1 MALRILL
8 LTCICLITAAVF
20 SQQCTG
26 NLGENIFTE
35 GDFGSGADNVL
46 LTDPGIAPGYIYQPN
61 PPPQDGFYTITNNT
75 ASWAGL
81 FTTWDGFSDN
91 SSDPNGYF
99 MVVNANFSPGK
110 FYEQEV
116 DNLCEN
122 TVYQFT
128 ADVRN
133 MIRSGVNQLLPDIS
147 FSIDGDVQFTTG
159 PIGETETWNTYGFT
173 FTTEPGQ
180 TSVLLALNNNAP
192 GGNGNDL
199 ALDNITF
206 RVCGPSASIAIV
218 GGTNECTNSEPI
230 TLSAEISGNQFS
242 SPAIQWQ
249 ESTDGGLTWQD
260 IPGATAMTY
269 EHNGQMGSAYS
280 YRYLLAGSPGNLANR
295 NCRVISDT
303 EIINVAPAPVTVVDT
318 ICAGSVYSIGT
329 NQFTT
334 TGETTVTIPSSLG
347 CDSVVTLRLT
357 VLDDPI
363 LEAFGPDIVCLSDN
377 AATLRAQL
385 SNDTQ
390 GTFVWTD
397 ATGEFL
403 GEGIEIIVN
412 PLVQSMYTVTFTEG
426 AGGCGTSVTTEVT
439 VDVFD
444 DEIPGLSIVA
454 TNDLGDVL
462 PTTVFAGNRVTLTLE
477 GIPNGLDVDVQ
488 WSGNY
493 NPGTGSG
500 TSITVDVPVEGGAD
514 LAYTARVTVAGTDC
528 SVSVP
533 INLSYERG
541 EAKFPDVIT
550 PNGDGTND
558 FFKLFASPGAVTD
571 YTLLIFNRWGQKVFE
586 STDPLENWDG
596 TKNGTPQNMDT
607 YVYVAKYRLN
617 GTEIE
622 EDGQFSLIR

>member
-1 MALRILL
+1 MNLRILL
-8 LTCICLITAAVF
+8 LTCTCLITAAAF

-35 GDFGSGADNVL
+35 GDFGSGTANVL
-46 LTDPGIAPGYIYQPN
+46 LTDPGIAPGYTYQPN
-61 PPPQDGFYTITNNT
+61 PPPEDGFYTITNNT

-81 FTTWDGFSDN
+81 FTTWSGFSDN

-99 MVVNANFSPGK
+99 MVVNANFTPGK

-116 DNLCEN
+116 ENLCEN

-133 MIRSGVNQLLPDIS
+133 MLRRGVNQLLPNVS
-147 FSIDGDVQFTTG
+147 FSIDGNVQFTTG

-206 RVCGPSASIAIV
+206 RVCGPSASIATD
-218 GGTNECTNSEPI
+218 GGNDECTNGEPI
-230 TLSAEISGNQFS
+230 TLIAEISGEQFS
-242 SPAIQWQ
+242 TPAIQWQ
-249 ESTDGGLTWQD
+249 ESSDGGRTWQD

-269 EHNGQMGSAYS
+269 EHSGQIGGAYN

-303 EIINVAPAPVTVVDT
+303 KIISVAPAPVTVVDT
-318 ICAGSVYSIGT
+318 ICAGDVYNIGT

-334 TGETTVTIPSSLG
+334 TGETMVTIPSFLG

-357 VLDDPI
+357 VLDDPM
-363 LEAFGPDIVCLSDN
+363 LEAFGPGNVCLSDN

-385 SNDTQ
+385 SSAAQ

-397 ATGEFL
+397 DNGEFL
-403 GEGIEIIVN
+403 GEGIEITVN
-412 PLVQSMYTVTFTEG
+412 PLVQSTYTVTFTEG
-426 AGGCGTSVTTEVT
+426 PGGCGTSATAEVT
-439 VDVFD
+439 VEVIDE
-444 DEIPGLSIVA
+444 EIPGLSIVA
-454 TNDLGDVL
+454 TNGMGDVL
-462 PTTVFAGNRVTLTLE
+462 PSTVFAGSQVTLTLE
-477 GIPNGLDVDVQ
+477 GIPNGLEVDIQ

-500 TSITVDVPVEGGAD
+500 TSITVDVPNEDGTN
-514 LAYTARVTVAGTDC
+514 LAYSATVTVAGTDC
-528 SVSVP
+528 PVPVS
-533 INLSYERG
+533 INLNYERG
-541 EAKFPDVIT
+541 EAEFPGVIT

-558 FFKLFASPGAVTD
+558 IFKIFASPGTVTN

-586 STDPLENWDG
+586 SSDPQENWDG
-596 TKNGTPQNMDT
+596 TKNGTPQNMGT
-607 YVYVAKYRLN
+607 YLYVAKYRLN
-617 GTEIE
+617 GAEVK

>member
-1 MALRILL
+1 MILRILL
-8 LTCICLITAAVF
+8 LTCTCLITAVVF

-26 NLGENIFTE
+26 NLGDNIFTE
-35 GDFGSGADNVL
+35 GDFGSGTANVL
-46 LTDPGIAPGYIYQPN
+46 LTDPGIAPGYTYQPN
-61 PPPQDGFYTITNNT
+61 PPPEDGFYTITNNT
-75 ASWAGL
+75 ASWPNL
-81 FTTWDGFSDN
+81 FATWDGFSDN
-91 SSDPNGYF
+91 SNDPNGYF
-99 MVVNANFSPGK
+99 MVVNANFTPGT

-128 ADVRN
+128 TDVRN
-133 MIRSGVNQLLPDIS
+133 MIRSGVNQLLPDVS

-159 PIGETETWNTYGFT
+159 LIGETETWNTYGFT
-173 FTTEPGQ
+173 FTTGPGQ
-180 TSVLLALNNNAP
+180 TSALLALNNNAP

-206 RVCGPSASIAIV
+206 RVCGPSASIE
-218 GGTNECTNSEPI
+218 GTDECTNGEPI
-230 TLSAEISGNQFS
+230 TLSAEISGDQFS
-242 SPAIQWQ
+242 TPAIQWQ
-249 ESTDGGLTWQD
+249 ESFDGGLTWQD

-269 EHNGQMGSAYS
+269 DYSGQMGSAEN

-303 EIINVAPAPVTVVDT
+303 KTISVAPFPVTVVDT
-318 ICAGSVYSIGT
+318 ICAGGVYNIGT

-334 TGETTVTIPSSLG
+334 TGETTVTIPSFFG

-357 VLDDPI
+357 VLDDPV
-363 LEAFGPDIVCLSDN
+363 LEAFGPENVCLSDN

-390 GTFVWTD
+390 GTFMWTS
-397 ATGEFL
+397 ASGEFL

-412 PLVQSMYTVTFTEG
+412 PLEQSTYIVTFTEDP
-426 AGGCGTSVTTEVT
+426 GGCGTSVTTEVT
-439 VDVFD
+439 VNVID

-454 TNDLGDVL
+454 TNGQGDVL
-462 PTTVFAGNRVTLTLE
+462 TTTVFAGNQVTLTLE
-477 GIPNGLDVDVQ
+477 GIPNGLDVDIQ

-500 TSITVDVPVEGGAD
+500 TSITVDVPVEDGVD
-514 LAYTARVTVAGTDC
+514 LAYTASVTVAGTDC
-528 SVSVP
+528 PVTVP
-533 INLSYERG
+533 INLNYVRG
-541 EAKFPDVIT
+541 EVQFPGVIT

-558 FFKLFASPGAVTD
+558 FFRIFASPGTVTD

-586 STDPLENWDG
+586 STDPLEGWEG

-607 YVYVAKYRLN
+607 YLYVAKYRLN
-617 GTEIE
+617 GAEME
-622 EDGQFSLIR
+622 DDGQFSLIR